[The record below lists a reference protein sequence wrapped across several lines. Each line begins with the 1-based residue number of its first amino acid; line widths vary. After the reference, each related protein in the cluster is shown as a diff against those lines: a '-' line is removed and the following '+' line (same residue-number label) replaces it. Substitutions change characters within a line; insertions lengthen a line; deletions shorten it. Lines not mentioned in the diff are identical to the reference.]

1 MIKYKA
7 LLFGSI
13 GTIVE
18 TSEIQRKSF
27 NSAFNIAGLK
37 WNWTKEIYKNLLNKS
52 GGEERILR
60 YAKQT
65 KSNVNS
71 KNIRK
76 LKTKIFNR
84 YLKKNKL
91 KLRPGVK
98 EIIKYSK
105 KNQIKLAL
113 VTSTTLDNINSIFFC
128 LRENLNKRDFNFIG
142 NSTLVKKSKPSAEIY
157 KLALKKLRLS
167 PNECIAIEDTQ
178 ESLNSAIKAKLKC
191 FIFPGKFH
199 RSKKFNGAF
208 KEINKINKNILN
220 FKFQGRTTGTNH
232 YYKIFFQ

>member
-1 MIKYKA
+1 MTKYKA

-65 KSNVNS
+65 KKNVNS
-71 KNIRK
+71 KNIIK
-76 LKTKIFNR
+76 LKTKIFNS

-91 KLRPGVK
+91 KLRTGVK
-98 EIIKYSK
+98 EIIKYCK
-105 KNQIKLAL
+105 KQEIKLAF
-113 VTSTTLDNINSIFFC
+113 VSSTSKNNINSIFFC
-128 LRENLNKRDFNFIG
+128 LRDSLNKKDFDFIG
-142 NSTLVKKSKPSAEIY
+142 NSKLVKKLKPSAEIY
-157 KLALKKLRLS
+157 KLALKKLRLK
-167 PNECIAIEDTQ
+167 PKDCIAIEDTQ
-178 ESLNSAIKAKLKC
+178 ISLNSAVKAKLKC
-191 FIFPGKFH
+191 FIYPGNFH

-208 KEINKINKNILN
+208 KEISKINKNI
-220 FKFQGRTTGTNH
+220 FKS
-232 YYKIFFQ
+232 

>member
-1 MIKYKA
+1 MTKYKA

-27 NSAFNIAGLK
+27 NSALKIVGLK
-37 WNWTKEIYKNLLNKS
+37 WNWTKEIYKNLLGKS

-65 KSNVNS
+65 KTNVNS

-128 LRENLNKRDFNFIG
+128 LRENLNKKDFKFIG
-142 NSTLVKKSKPSAEIY
+142 NSTLVKKPKPSPKIY

-167 PNECIAIEDTQ
+167 PKECIAIEDTQ
-178 ESLNSAIKAKLKC
+178 ESLNSALKAKLKC
-191 FIFPGKFH
+191 FIFPGTVSYTH
-199 RSKKFNGAF
+199 LTLPT
-208 KEINKINKNILN
+208 IVCV
-220 FKFQGRTTGTNH
+220 
-232 YYKIFFQ
+232 

>member
-1 MIKYKA
+1 MTKYKA

-27 NSAFNIAGLK
+27 NSAFKIAGLN
-37 WNWTKEIYKNLLNKS
+37 WYWTKEIYKNLLNKS

-128 LRENLNKRDFNFIG
+128 LRENLN
-142 NSTLVKKSKPSAEIY
+142 
-157 KLALKKLRLS
+157 LS
-167 PNECIAIEDTQ
+167 LIHI
-178 ESLNSAIKAKLKC
+178 
-191 FIFPGKFH
+191 
-199 RSKKFNGAF
+199 
-208 KEINKINKNILN
+208 
-220 FKFQGRTTGTNH
+220 
-232 YYKIFFQ
+232 

>member
-1 MIKYKA
+1 MTKYKA

-27 NSAFNIAGLK
+27 NNAFKIAGLK
-37 WNWTKEIYKNLLNKS
+37 WYWTKKIYKNLLNKS
-52 GGEERILR
+52 GGEKRILR

-65 KSNVNS
+65 KSYVNS
-71 KNIRK
+71 KNIIK

-142 NSTLVKKSKPSAEIY
+142 NSTMVKKPKPSAKIY

-167 PNECIAIEDTQ
+167 PKECVAIEDTQ

-208 KEINKINKNILN
+208 KKIIKINKNI
-220 FKFQGRTTGTNH
+220 FKF
-232 YYKIFFQ
+232 

>member
-27 NSAFNIAGLK
+27 NSAFRIAGLK

-65 KSNVNS
+65 KKNVNS
-71 KNIRK
+71 KNIIK
-76 LKTKIFNR
+76 LKTKIFNS

-91 KLRPGVK
+91 KLRTGVK
-98 EIIKYSK
+98 EIIKYCK
-105 KNQIKLAL
+105 KQEIKLAF
-113 VTSTTLDNINSIFFC
+113 VSSTSKNNINSIFFC
-128 LRENLNKRDFNFIG
+128 LRDSLNKKDFDFIG
-142 NSTLVKKSKPSAEIY
+142 NSKLVKKLKPSAEIY
-157 KLALKKLRLS
+157 KLALKELS
-167 PNECIAIEDTQ
+167 LKPKECIAIEDTQ
-178 ESLNSAIKAKLKC
+178 VSLNSAIKAKLKC
-191 FIFPGKFH
+191 FIFPGNFH

-208 KEINKINKNILN
+208 KEISKINKNI
-220 FKFQGRTTGTNH
+220 FKS
-232 YYKIFFQ
+232 

>member
-1 MIKYKA
+1 LTKYKA

-27 NSAFNIAGLK
+27 NSAFKIAGLK

-142 NSTLVKKSKPSAEIY
+142 NSTLVKKPKPSAKIY

-167 PNECIAIEDTQ
+167 PKECIAIEDTQ
-178 ESLNSAIKAKLKC
+178 ESLNSALKAKLKC

-208 KEINKINKNILN
+208 KEINKINKNI
-220 FKFQGRTTGTNH
+220 FKF
-232 YYKIFFQ
+232 

>member
-27 NSAFNIAGLK
+27 NSAFKIAGLK

-65 KSNVNS
+65 KKNVNS
-71 KNIRK
+71 KNIIK
-76 LKTKIFNR
+76 LKTKIFNS

-91 KLRPGVK
+91 KLRTGVK
-98 EIIKYSK
+98 EIIKYCK
-105 KNQIKLAL
+105 KQEIKLAF
-113 VTSTTLDNINSIFFC
+113 VSSTSKNNINSIFFC
-128 LRENLNKRDFNFIG
+128 LRDNLNKKDFDFIG
-142 NSTLVKKSKPSAEIY
+142 NSKLVKKPKPSGEIY
-157 KLALKKLRLS
+157 KLALKKLGLK
-167 PNECIAIEDTQ
+167 PKECIAIEDTQ
-178 ESLNSAIKAKLKC
+178 VSLNSAIKARLKC
-191 FIFPGKFH
+191 FIFPGNFH

-208 KEINKINKNILN
+208 KEINKINKNI
-220 FKFQGRTTGTNH
+220 FKS
-232 YYKIFFQ
+232 

>member
-27 NSAFNIAGLK
+27 NSAFKIAGLK
-37 WNWTKEIYKNLLNKS
+37 WNWTKEIYKNLLDKS

-76 LKTKIFNR
+76 LKTKLFNR

-128 LRENLNKRDFNFIG
+128 LRENLNKKDFKFIG
-142 NSTLVKKSKPSAEIY
+142 NSTLVKKPKPSPKIY

-167 PNECIAIEDTQ
+167 PKECIAIEDTQ

-199 RSKKFNGAF
+199 KSKKFNGAF
-208 KEINKINKNILN
+208 KEINKINKNI
-220 FKFQGRTTGTNH
+220 FKF
-232 YYKIFFQ
+232 

>member
-27 NSAFNIAGLK
+27 NSAFKIAGLK

-60 YAKQT
+60 YAKQA

-71 KNIRK
+71 KNIIK
-76 LKTKIFNR
+76 LKTKIFNS

-91 KLRPGVK
+91 KLRTGIK
-98 EIIKYSK
+98 EIIKYCK
-105 KNQIKLAL
+105 QQEIKLAL
-113 VTSTTLDNINSIFFC
+113 VSSTSKNNINSIFFC
-128 LRENLNKRDFNFIG
+128 LRDSLNKKDFDFIG
-142 NSTLVKKSKPSAEIY
+142 NSKLVKKLKPSAEIY
-157 KLALKKLRLS
+157 KLALKKLRLK
-167 PNECIAIEDTQ
+167 PKDCIAIEDTQ
-178 ESLNSAIKAKLKC
+178 ISLNSAVKAKLKC
-191 FIFPGKFH
+191 FIFPGNFH
-199 RSKKFNGAF
+199 RSKKINGAF
-208 KEINKINKNILN
+208 KEISKINKNI
-220 FKFQGRTTGTNH
+220 FKS
-232 YYKIFFQ
+232 

>member
-27 NSAFNIAGLK
+27 NSAFRIAGLK

-65 KSNVNS
+65 KTNVNS

-98 EIIKYSK
+98 EIINYSK

-128 LRENLNKRDFNFIG
+128 LRENLNKKDFNFIG
-142 NSTLVKKSKPSAEIY
+142 NSTLVKKPKPSAKIY

-167 PNECIAIEDTQ
+167 PKECIAIEDTQ

-191 FIFPGKFH
+191 FIFPGNFH
-199 RSKKFNGAF
+199 TSKKFNGAF
-208 KEINKINKNILN
+208 KEVSKINKNI
-220 FKFQGRTTGTNH
+220 FKS
-232 YYKIFFQ
+232 

>member
-27 NSAFNIAGLK
+27 NSAFKIAGLK

-52 GGEERILR
+52 GGKERILR

-65 KSNVNS
+65 KTNVNS

-128 LRENLNKRDFNFIG
+128 LRENLNKKDFNFIG
-142 NSTLVKKSKPSAEIY
+142 NSTLVKKPKPSAKIY

-167 PNECIAIEDTQ
+167 PKECIAIEDTQ

-208 KEINKINKNILN
+208 KEINKINKNI
-220 FKFQGRTTGTNH
+220 FKF
-232 YYKIFFQ
+232 

>member
-27 NSAFNIAGLK
+27 NSAFRIAGLK

-65 KSNVNS
+65 KKNVNS
-71 KNIRK
+71 KNIIK
-76 LKTKIFNR
+76 LKTKIFNS

-91 KLRPGVK
+91 KLRTGVK
-98 EIIKYSK
+98 EIIKYCK
-105 KNQIKLAL
+105 KQEIKLAF
-113 VTSTTLDNINSIFFC
+113 VSSTSKNNINSIFFC
-128 LRENLNKRDFNFIG
+128 LRDSLNKKDFDFIG
-142 NSTLVKKSKPSAEIY
+142 NSKLVKKPKPSGEIY
-157 KLALKKLRLS
+157 KLALKKLGLK
-167 PNECIAIEDTQ
+167 PKECIAIEDTQ
-178 ESLNSAIKAKLKC
+178 VSLNSAIKARLKC
-191 FIFPGKFH
+191 FIFPGNFH

-208 KEINKINKNILN
+208 KEINKINKNI
-220 FKFQGRTTGTNH
+220 FKS
-232 YYKIFFQ
+232 

>member
-1 MIKYKA
+1 LTKYKA

-27 NSAFNIAGLK
+27 NSAFKIAGLK

-128 LRENLNKRDFNFIG
+128 LRENLNKKDFNFIG
-142 NSTLVKKSKPSAEIY
+142 NSTLVKKPKPSAKIY

-167 PNECIAIEDTQ
+167 PKECIAIEDTQ

-208 KEINKINKNILN
+208 KEINKINKNI
-220 FKFQGRTTGTNH
+220 FKF
-232 YYKIFFQ
+232 

>member
-1 MIKYKA
+1 MTKYKA

-27 NSAFNIAGLK
+27 NSAFKISGLK

-65 KSNVNS
+65 KTNVNS

-76 LKTKIFNR
+76 LKTKVFNR

-105 KNQIKLAL
+105 KNQIKLGL

-128 LRENLNKRDFNFIG
+128 LRENLNKKDFNFIG
-142 NSTLVKKSKPSAEIY
+142 NSTLVKKPKPSSKIY

-167 PNECIAIEDTQ
+167 AKECIAIEDTQ

-191 FIFPGKFH
+191 YIFPGKFH
-199 RSKKFNGAF
+199 KSKKFNGAF
-208 KEINKINKNILN
+208 KEINKINKNI
-220 FKFQGRTTGTNH
+220 FKF
-232 YYKIFFQ
+232 

>member
-1 MIKYKA
+1 MTKYKA

-27 NSAFNIAGLK
+27 NSAFKIAGLK

-65 KSNVNS
+65 KSDVNS

-128 LRENLNKRDFNFIG
+128 LRENLNKKDFNFIG
-142 NSTLVKKSKPSAEIY
+142 NSTLVKKPKPSAKIY

-167 PNECIAIEDTQ
+167 PKECIAIEDTQ
-178 ESLNSAIKAKLKC
+178 ESLNSALKAKLKC

-208 KEINKINKNILN
+208 KEINKINKNI
-220 FKFQGRTTGTNH
+220 FKF
-232 YYKIFFQ
+232 